1 MLSAVPAD
9 HSPANASRWIFF
21 GLQHDLA
28 ASLPGSKH
36 WFAEHG
42 GHNIQR
48 EDPALVIRAIREVL
62 ADAKKA
68 EPATAPPK

>member
-62 ADAKKA
+62 ADAKKT
-68 EPATAPPK
+68 EPAKAPPK